1 VTSPFAAARIVF
13 EFADY
18 RRTWAIGALTS
29 TARWLEFV
37 ALAIFAYELTHSAE
51 LVALLAV
58 LRMAPYVALGLI
70 VGGLAD
76 VVDRRW
82 LLEVSVVVVLTATAA
97 MTAAAAM
104 SMVGY
109 GLIAAATML
118 SGAFWTIDM
127 PARRRLMVDAIGPS
141 HMGAGLGFDN
151 ATMYAT
157 RALGPLMGGIV
168 YEVAGLTGVF
178 AVITACYAGC
188 WVAVRKI
195 GRSAAPTARGRL
207 SAMLPS
213 IALIRNPLIQIA
225 MGITLVFNL
234 WCFPFITMVPVIA
247 QNDFALSHAL
257 VGVVTACEGIG
268 GMLGALVV
276 GAVVTERTLF
286 RFYYT
291 GTFVFLVLIAVMS
304 TLLTVVVAV
313 PLLMVIGAASA
324 AFSATQYALI
334 YTLAPPEQRGR
345 ATGLLSIFIGSSL
358 VGHYHA
364 GWLFERLGSVPA
376 MQLMAAEGLGALV
389 LLGLLWWRTSRG
401 SF

>member
-1 VTSPFAAARIVF
+1 M
-13 EFADY
+13 FADY
-18 RRTWAIGALTS
+18 RRTWAIGALTG

-37 ALAIFAYELTHSAE
+37 ALAIFAYELTQSAE

-76 VVDRRW
+76 VFDRRR
-82 LLEVSVVVVLTATAA
+82 LLEVSVVVVLVAAGA
-97 MTAAAAM
+97 MTAASALNI
-104 SMVGY
+104 VGY
-109 GLIAAATML
+109 GVVAGATML

-127 PARRRLMVDAIGPS
+127 PARRRLMVDSIGPA

-157 RALGPLMGGIV
+157 RALGPLIGGIV
-168 YEVAGLTGVF
+168 YELVGLTGVF

-188 WVAVRKI
+188 WVTVRKI
-195 GRSAAPTARGRL
+195 GRSAGPTARGRL
-207 SAMLPS
+207 SGMLPS
-213 IALIRNPLIQIA
+213 LALVRNPLIQIA
-225 MGITLVFNL
+225 MGVTLVFNL

-247 QNDFALSHAL
+247 QNDFALPYAL

-286 RFYYT
+286 RYYYM
-291 GTFVFLVLIAVMS
+291 GTFLFLVLMAVMS
-304 TLLTVVVAV
+304 AMLTVAVAV

-364 GWLFERLGSVPA
+364 GWLFERLGSVSA
-376 MQLMAAEGLGALV
+376 MQLMAVEGLGALI
-389 LLGLLWWRTSRG
+389 LLGLLWWRNNRG
-401 SF
+401 GRN

>member
-1 VTSPFAAARIVF
+1 MTSHFAAARILF

-37 ALAIFAYELTHSAE
+37 ALAIFAYELTQSAE

-76 VVDRRW
+76 ALDRRW
-82 LLEVSVVVVLTATAA
+82 LLEASIVVVLVAA
-97 MTAAAAM
+97 VAMAAAAATGL
-104 SMVGY
+104 VGY
-109 GLIAAATML
+109 ALVAAATML

-127 PARRRLMVDAIGPS
+127 PARRRLMVDAIGPGR
-141 HMGAGLGFDN
+141 MGAGLGLDN

-157 RALGPLMGGIV
+157 RALGPLIGGAV
-168 YEVAGLTGVF
+168 YEIVGLTGVF
-178 AVITACYAGC
+178 AVISACYVGC
-188 WVAVRKI
+188 WVAVRRI
-195 GRSAAPTARGRL
+195 GQGAASSPRGSL
-207 SAMLPS
+207 SSMLPS
-213 IALIRNPLIQIA
+213 LALIRDPLIQIA

-247 QNDFALSHAL
+247 QNDFALSYAL
-257 VGVVTACEGIG
+257 VGAVTACEGIG

-286 RFYYT
+286 RFYYL
-291 GTFVFLVLIAVMS
+291 GTFVFLVLVGLMS
-304 TLLTVVVAV
+304 TMLTVAVAV
-313 PLLMVIGAASA
+313 PLLMAIGAASA

-334 YTLAPPEQRGR
+334 HTLAPPEQRGR

-358 VGHYHA
+358 IGHYHA
-364 GWLFERLGSVPA
+364 GWLFERMGSVGA
-376 MQLMAAEGLGALV
+376 MRLMAVEGLTALI
-389 LLGLLWWRTSRG
+389 LLGLLWWRKSRG
-401 SF
+401 AF